1 MEIDQESWKSGERS
15 QIPKLNHEEPV
26 FEEEAFDT
34 ERLKIFYQH
43 VFPCELFFKWLSYD
57 KLIKRNE
64 NTLKSLDDKDLQS
77 DYFYK
82 REFSFTLAN
91 DIYCRYLSFKSAD
104 DFRKQLVDR
113 VPHKIDI
120 GAVFNMTPSMHL
132 TAPDKSSFKPEEK
145 EMVFD
150 IDMDAYDDIRQCCSG
165 AKIC

>member
-1 MEIDQESWKSGERS
+1 M
-15 QIPKLNHEEPV
+15 
-26 FEEEAFDT
+26 
-34 ERLKIFYQH
+34 
-43 VFPCELFFKWLSYD
+43 
-57 KLIKRNE
+57 
-64 NTLKSLDDKDLQS
+64 KSLDDKDLHS

-104 DFRKQLVDR
+104 DFRRYLVER
-113 VPHKIDI
+113 VPLIIDI

-132 TAPDKSSFKPEEK
+132 TAPDKSAFKPEEK

-165 AKIC
+165 AKVC